1 MIPPL
6 FNVNVESDGAW
17 NIDGSWYSKVF
28 LTSLQPR
35 YLWYDYNLLAE
46 LAYITEE
53 EYNLILENFPNYITP
68 YQIIG
73 YIETDRTN
81 RTNKLINFIGPLI
94 PNQPGQQ
101 FGRTQHKS
109 VDKAPYYYISAPGQ
123 PVHKL
128 VYIAVEARDFLKEQD
143 IYGVGLATTRF
154 VGPFDIPMYGDGD
167 SCGPGGVGT
176 ADCGPSGTDGPSDG
190 PDTVLPAPPDFS
202 SSGVYNGSLSAQ
214 GNMVAMQLNTG
225 DYNVT
230 VTRSGSSVTTT
241 LTPYHK
247 GYFKE
252 YLRNPTGDIFG
263 ANTSMPALTGVMPEK
278 YTDLPGNAVYYTDV
292 QLSRLSGGDQW
303 DQFYFMTA
311 FNSAIGWVTTCNNY
325 LAALKKAENTNL
337 AYYDADSFQTL
348 TTQGFNKYQVGDALT
363 LAFNNIGKMAREIT
377 SGYFGTANAIAKV
390 LVDLGL
396 GYINNLAVNLYSAGV
411 NFEDIGNEIYTPY
424 IVDQLRQITNAND
437 LQTIQEVIG
446 SSIPNIANPLDF
458 TRIDRSAGIPND
470 SEFDDFAA
478 VGRDFYNRAPTLTL
492 QEGSE
497 IANLINNIQS
507 NVAPSVE
514 ALTGGDTLVS
524 QEIIDQLREY
534 LPIGANNEP
543 VTILNV
549 IGTASGYQTETMRE
563 VNDGVAQLFA
573 TEYGPRIRDTFTEIS
588 RLSAQ
593 LPLSPSDLL
602 RDDTSW
608 INSLEQKKNE
618 YYALINT
625 IVADT
630 TGNIPAIV
638 NQINNNYDIFTSNL
652 YYEIKNY
659 NKANLDLSNYGDN
672 ITVFGFVQSIPGYAV
687 DSANI
692 ATDYMLY
699 GLTQNTQQGEVART
713 VLDSGKNNS
722 FLSEASVTITNVL

>member
-6 FNVNVESDGAW
+6 FNVNTESDGAW
-17 NIDGSWYSKVF
+17 DINGSWYSRVF
-28 LTSLQPR
+28 LTALFPR
-35 YLWYDYNLLAE
+35 YVWYDFNRLAE

-53 EYNLILENFPNYITP
+53 EYDLIISNFPDYVAP
-68 YQIIG
+68 YQVIG
-73 YIETDRTN
+73 YNETDRTN
-81 RTNKLINFIGPLI
+81 KLVNFIGPLI

-101 FGRTQHKS
+101 FGSTQHTP

-128 VYIAVEARDFLKEQD
+128 VYITVEAREFLKEQD

-154 VGPFDIPMYGDGD
+154 AGPFDIPMYGDGD
-167 SCGPGGVGT
+167 SCGPGGVGVG
-176 ADCGPSGTDGPSDG
+176 DCGPSGTDGPSDAG
-190 PDTVLPAPPDFS
+190 TVAEPPPPDFS
-202 SSGVYNGSLSAQ
+202 KSGVYNGSLSAQ
-214 GNMVAMQLNTG
+214 GNMVAMQLGTG
-225 DYNVT
+225 DYKTQTTGLVT
-230 VTRSGSSVTTT
+230 EIFS
-241 LTPYHK
+241 YHI

-252 YLRNPTGDIFG
+252 YLKDPVGDIFG
-263 ANTSMPALTGVMPEK
+263 ANTAMPALTGVMPEK
-278 YTDLPGNAVYYTDV
+278 YTDMPGNAIYYTDV
-292 QLSRLSGGDQW
+292 QLSRVSGGNQF
-303 DQFYFMTA
+303 DQFYFINA
-311 FNSAIGWVTTCNNY
+311 FGSAIGWVTTCNNY

-363 LAFNNIGKMAREIT
+363 LAFNNISKMAREIT
-377 SGYFGTANAIAKV
+377 SGYFGTANAVAKV
-390 LVDLGL
+390 MIDLGL
-396 GYINNLAVNLYSAGV
+396 GYINNLSANLYSAGV
-411 NFEDIGNEIYTPY
+411 NFDDIGNEIYTPY

-514 ALTGGDTLVS
+514 ALTGGDTLIS

-549 IGTASGYQTETMRE
+549 IGTASGYQTEKMRE
-563 VNDGVAQLFA
+563 VNDGIAQLFA
-573 TEYGPRIRDTFTEIS
+573 TSYGPRIRDTFTEIS
-588 RLSAQ
+588 RLSAR
-593 LPLSPSDLL
+593 LPLSPGDLL

-608 INSLEQKKNE
+608 INSLEQTKTE

-630 TGNIPAIV
+630 TGNIPAMV
-638 NQINNNYDIFTSNL
+638 NQINTNYDDFTSNL

-659 NKANLDLSNYGDN
+659 NKANLSLSSYGDN

-699 GLTQNTQQGEVART
+699 GLTQNTQPGEVART
-713 VLDSGKNNS
+713 VLDTGKNDS
-722 FLSEASVTITNVL
+722 FLRGASVAITNVL